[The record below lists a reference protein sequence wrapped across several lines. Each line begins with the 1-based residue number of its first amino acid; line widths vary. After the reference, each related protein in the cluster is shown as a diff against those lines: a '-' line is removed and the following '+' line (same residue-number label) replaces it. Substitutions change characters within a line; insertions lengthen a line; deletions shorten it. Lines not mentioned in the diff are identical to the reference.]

1 MNKQDI
7 IDKHKKIVDE
17 HFDNFHP
24 PFHSSEYTDW
34 SKSPNIPLGNIPELK
49 IIELL
54 KDINI
59 ITKLIFYVLCASLGT
74 LIAIAITT

>member
-7 IDKHKKIVDE
+7 RDRAKKIADE
-17 HFDNFHP
+17 QIDNFHP

-34 SKSPNIPLGNIPELK
+34 SKPPNIPLGNIPELK

-54 KDINI
+54 KDIKILLVI
-59 ITKLIFYVLCASLGT
+59 IIGLLGIIASAVLTPLI
-74 LIAIAITT
+74 